1 MHLFHL
7 TPARPG
13 HPGRDRAPAAG
24 WVALTLIAWLLAAAS
39 LPGRAATVIAGPQPP
54 SLTLAEALAAAQDGD
69 TVALM
74 PGTYEGH
81 TGVVTH
87 KRLTLRA
94 VADRPV
100 LQAKGRVAERKAIL
114 VVRGGDI
121 TVENIEFRGARADD
135 ANGAGIRHESGKL
148 TVRNSLFL
156 DNENGILTSND
167 DKAEL
172 VVEDSEFGMAPRIEG
187 GLHHLLYVG
196 RIGAFSIRGS
206 RFYSGHEG
214 HLIKSRARE
223 NRIAYNLIVDGDE
236 GQASYEI
243 DLPNGGLAWVV
254 GNVIGQ
260 GPRAQNPVMVAY
272 GGEGNAWPR
281 NGLYLSHNSFV
292 GNPWPASLFVRVFHD
307 RLPAGTEV
315 KAVNNLALGLGL
327 FVLPGTDGTFT
338 GNRWALR
345 RRALH
350 SIYTLDFGLTE
361 ASGWRGTA
369 PAAGSGA
376 GESLEPKAEF
386 KLPRGT
392 RPLQAPAAWSPGAV
406 QTP

>member
-1 MHLFHL
+1 MPLFRSIL
-7 TPARPG
+7 AASGRRPARACAVCALALG
-13 HPGRDRAPAAG
+13 VFFGATGAA
-24 WVALTLIAWLLAAAS
+24 
-39 LPGRAATVIAGPQPP
+39 RAATVIAGPQPP

-81 TGVVTH
+81 SGVVTH
-87 KRLTLRA
+87 KRLTIRA

-114 VVRGGDI
+114 VVRGGDV

-148 TVRNSLFL
+148 TVRNSLFI
-156 DNENGILTSND
+156 DNENGILTGND
-167 DKAEL
+167 ERAEL
-172 VVEDSEFGMAPRIEG
+172 VVEDSEFGLAPRIEG

-196 RIGAFSIRGS
+196 RIGRFSISGS

-223 NRIAYNLIVDGDE
+223 SRIAYNLIVDGDE
-236 GQASYEI
+236 GQASYEV

-272 GGEGNAWPR
+272 GGEGQAWPK

-292 GNPWPASLFVRVFHD
+292 GNPWPASLFVRVFED

-327 FVLPGTDGTFT
+327 FVLPGTDGSFT

-345 RRALH
+345 RRALN

-369 PAAGSGA
+369 QPAGSGA

-392 RPLQAPAAWSPGAV
+392 RALQPPAAWSPGAY